1 MPTLNEIAKQLV
13 ASGKGILAA
22 DESFGTIEKRFAK
35 VGIESTHENRQAYR
49 EMLFST
55 PGLEQYISG
64 IIQFDETLRDQIL
77 KNKSIVSIIK
87 VDEGMEN
94 FALKPM
100 PRLAERLAEY
110 AQLGAQATKARALL
124 TIGNERFEQNA
135 KISAEYAKICQDAGI
150 VPIVE
155 PEVLIDGEHSMAT
168 SEATN
173 ERYLRMVFEEL
184 AKANV
189 DLDGMI
195 LKPSM
200 VLPGKESGEK
210 ATPEQVAEATMRV
223 LKKIVPESVAGIAF
237 LSGGQTEDEALMNLE
252 AINKIGG
259 PWPLTFSYGRALQD
273 SVLKI
278 WAGKSENVP
287 KAQDMLITR
296 AFRISQVLV

>member
-35 VGIESTHENRQAYR
+35 VGITSTHESRMAYR
-49 EMLFST
+49 ELLFST
-55 PGLEQYISG
+55 PGLERYISG

-155 PEVLIDGEHSMAT
+155 PEVLIDGEHSMAP

-296 AFRISQVLV
+296 AFRLSQVLV